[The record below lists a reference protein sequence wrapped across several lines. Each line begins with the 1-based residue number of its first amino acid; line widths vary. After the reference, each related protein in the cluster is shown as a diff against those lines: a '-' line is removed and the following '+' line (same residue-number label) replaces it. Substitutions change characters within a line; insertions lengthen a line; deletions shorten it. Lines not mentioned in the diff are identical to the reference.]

1 LVEGQISTMAPAV
14 GEGRIQLRIARG
26 DGAFGIDVLR
36 SFAND
41 EHLEFELH
49 TASLRGRVLTPRAER
64 SRLTWVW
71 KGPHGATC
79 DQRIRVAEDGTFVLP
94 SILAGYAELR
104 AGDAVVATMS
114 AAPGEEATVDVP

>member
-1 LVEGQISTMAPAV
+1 
-14 GEGRIQLRIARG
+14 
-26 DGAFGIDVLR
+26 
-36 SFAND
+36 
-41 EHLEFELH
+41 
-49 TASLRGRVLTPRAER
+49 AER

-79 DQRIRVAEDGTFVLP
+79 DQRIRVAEDGTFAVP
-94 SILAGYAELR
+94 TILAGYAELR